1 MCINTPSRSSCGS
14 WLYLYSFLPTAIRLR
29 QFVIWTMCT
38 VPCFITLF
46 SLSTV
51 SGLST
56 SLESLLAD
64 MALRRAAKSQNLFR
78 SLSIITSVTGRSLI
92 QESYRNQFKLTT
104 PIGWINSTD
113 RVNCNVTMETED
125 RCWEIQ
131 VAPEFALNLTF
142 LIFNLEY
149 SLYGCRRESLVI
161 KRQDPHNHSDIST
174 DESKCGRR

>member
-1 MCINTPSRSSCGS
+1 MGIKTC
-14 WLYLYSFLPTAIRLR
+14 F
-29 QFVIWTMCT
+29 T
-38 VPCFITLF
+38 VLLC
-46 SLSTV
+46 LSTV
-51 SGLST
+51 SGLSA
-56 SLESLLAD
+56 SLESFLGD
-64 MALRRAAKSQNLFR
+64 MALHRAAKSQNRR
-78 SLSIITSVTGRSLI
+78 SLSIVASVTGRSLI

-113 RVNCNVTMETED
+113 RVNCNVTMETEA

-161 KRQDPHNHSDIST
+161 KRQNPQNESDISSSQ
-174 DESKCGRR
+174 SKCGRR

>member
-1 MCINTPSRSSCGS
+1 MDKYPKQK
-14 WLYLYSFLPTAIRLR
+14 FLWQLIYIQFSQQLR
-29 QFVIWTMCT
+29 QFVICTMNT
-38 VPCFITLF
+38 VPCFITL
-46 SLSTV
+46 LCISTV
-51 SGLST
+51 SGLSS
-56 SLESLLAD
+56 SLESVLAD
-64 MALRRAAKSQNLFR
+64 MALRRAAKSHNLGR
-78 SLSIITSVTGRSLI
+78 SLSIATSVTGRSLI

-113 RVNCNVTMETED
+113 RVNCNVTMETEA

-161 KRQDPHNHSDIST
+161 KRQDPQNDSDIST